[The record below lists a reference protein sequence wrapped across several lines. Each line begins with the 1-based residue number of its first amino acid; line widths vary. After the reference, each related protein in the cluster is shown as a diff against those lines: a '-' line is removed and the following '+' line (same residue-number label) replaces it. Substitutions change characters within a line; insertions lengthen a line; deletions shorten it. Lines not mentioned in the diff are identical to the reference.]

1 MPELVWKDIVVADS
15 VDAASLHEGSLIP
28 PPSTQVSALIASLP
42 HPPAPRRHYAPTNS
56 SLAAYLGDAA
66 PNLSASRQPQ
76 NSTHNADASAA
87 APAPDHITLV
97 GAQNADI
104 QLNKNDDAVTN
115 TRRHPTSSTS
125 GSGIP
130 SGLAPSDGAARPPS
144 TSETKSVS
152 AGSGSPRSSQ
162 AIPLVARPPS
172 ASASST
178 SFDAGACAPST
189 NIDAGNL
196 SNAQAAPPIARNPS
210 NSEANAVLAGHGRFP
225 DANPS
230 SARNL
235 EAPPPPMPPKKK
247 RAEMG
252 PAERKLAREAS
263 SARSKKLADAID
275 GLLEEQESLFSKVA
289 DENNV
294 TATRV
299 KRLANQVPG
308 VKEKKA
314 TSDYNILFYYKNK
327 ELNSDRPAGSK
338 ILSKDIHEAVK
349 EDEELQSIRNDK
361 DAMAELRAQY
371 EEDKSD
377 DEKSRVRVSKRR
389 EAKTAASQVNA
400 FQQSADYLYDSVNV
414 TSFGIIARSSLDST
428 VVASYFGRGPVD
440 EFLRSEYGTGIQQ
453 FAQHFE
459 SWVLAR
465 NAKLRN
471 KMSVT
476 EMGKDLTHSISQGLS
491 EITGIRGI
499 SMNYATFELSISV
512 PYKVAIKG
520 WPPSVPWGYPQKLN
534 ADEVRALHAAW
545 NDNRTHWYRMTASEH
560 RTLLRRLGKEGK
572 LAPKERKKRKAG
584 QSKKQP
590 GVDYS
595 STSDSESHPETNEGS
610 SGNPGRHRKK
620 AKTSTMPASSKPST
634 SKKIVS
640 KSAKKGSSSHD
651 QSRPRPRISAKVSKK
666 LTTKRAGKK
675 KSVKFTV
682 SSSEEDEDE
691 DYSSQSESESEAEN
705 SS

>member
-1 MPELVWKDIVVADS
+1 
-15 VDAASLHEGSLIP
+15 
-28 PPSTQVSALIASLP
+28 
-42 HPPAPRRHYAPTNS
+42 
-56 SLAAYLGDAA
+56 
-66 PNLSASRQPQ
+66 
-76 NSTHNADASAA
+76 
-87 APAPDHITLV
+87 
-97 GAQNADI
+97 
-104 QLNKNDDAVTN
+104 
-115 TRRHPTSSTS
+115 
-125 GSGIP
+125 
-130 SGLAPSDGAARPPS
+130 
-144 TSETKSVS
+144 
-152 AGSGSPRSSQ
+152 
-162 AIPLVARPPS
+162 
-172 ASASST
+172 
-178 SFDAGACAPST
+178 
-189 NIDAGNL
+189 
-196 SNAQAAPPIARNPS
+196 
-210 NSEANAVLAGHGRFP
+210 
-225 DANPS
+225 
-230 SARNL
+230 
-235 EAPPPPMPPKKK
+235 MPPKKK

-252 PAERKLAREAS
+252 PAEQKLAREAS

-275 GLLEEQESLFSKVA
+275 DLLEEQESLFSKVA

-314 TSDYNILFYYKNK
+314 TSNYNILFYYKNK
-327 ELNSDRPAGSK
+327 ELNGDRPAGSK

-349 EDEELQSIRNDK
+349 EDEELQSIRHDK
-361 DAMAELRAQY
+361 EAMAELRAQY

-389 EAKTAASQVNA
+389 EAKTVVQV
-400 FQQSADYLYDSVNV
+400 DYLYDSVNV

-440 EFLRSEYGTGIQQ
+440 EFLQSEYGTGIQQ
-453 FAQHFE
+453 FAQYFE
-459 SWVLAR
+459 SWLLAR

-476 EMGKDLTHSISQGLS
+476 EMGKDLTHTISQDLS

-499 SMNYATFELSISV
+499 SMNYAMFELSISV

-534 ADEVRALHAAW
+534 ADEVRALHASW

-560 RTLLRRLGKEGK
+560 RTLLRRLEQEGK
-572 LAPKERKKRKAG
+572 LAPKERKKCKAG

-590 GVDYS
+590 GVDHS
-595 STSDSESHPETNEGS
+595 PTSDSESHPETNKGS
-610 SGNPGRHRKK
+610 SSNPGWHRKK
-620 AKTSTMPASSKPST
+620 AKTSTTPASSSKPST

-640 KSAKKGSSSHD
+640 KSAKKRSLSHD
-651 QSRPRPRISAKVSKK
+651 KPRPRPRITAKVSNK
-666 LTTKRAGKK
+666 LSTKCSGKK

-691 DYSSQSESESEAEN
+691 DYSSQSESESEAEY